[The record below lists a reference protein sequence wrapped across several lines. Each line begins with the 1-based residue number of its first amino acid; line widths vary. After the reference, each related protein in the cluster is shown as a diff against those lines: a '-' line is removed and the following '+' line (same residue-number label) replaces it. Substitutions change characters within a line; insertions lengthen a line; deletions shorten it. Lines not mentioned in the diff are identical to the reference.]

1 MATIFEKIIN
11 REIPAYIVYE
21 DDLVIAFLDISQ
33 ATKGHTLVVPK
44 EPYKD
49 IFEIPET
56 VLGHTM
62 RIVSK
67 VSRACRAVFEIDG
80 LNLLN
85 NSGVYAGQTVNHFH
99 FHVIPRFQKDGV
111 SMHFPN
117 HMNDISSDEYKKR
130 ALMIKEAL
138 L

>member
-21 DDLVIAFLDISQ
+21 DDLVISFLDISQ
-33 ATKGHTLVVPK
+33 VTQGHTLVVPK

-49 IFEIPET
+49 IYEMPENI
-56 VLGHTM
+56 LGHTM
-62 RIVSK
+62 KIVSK
-67 VSRACRAVFEIDG
+67 VSKACKEVFEIEG
-80 LNLLN
+80 LNILSN
-85 NSGVYAGQTVNHFH
+85 NGAYAGQTVYHFH
-99 FHVIPRFQKDGV
+99 FHVLPRFIDDGV
-111 SMHFPN
+111 SIKFPN
-117 HMNDISSDEYKKR
+117 HMNDMTIAEYKKR

>member
-21 DDLVIAFLDISQ
+21 DDLVISFLDISQ
-33 ATKGHTLVVPK
+33 VTQGHTLVVPK

-49 IFEIPET
+49 IYEMPENI
-56 VLGHTM
+56 LGHTM
-62 RIVSK
+62 KIVSK
-67 VSRACRAVFEIDG
+67 VSKACKEVFEIEG
-80 LNLLN
+80 LNILSN
-85 NSGVYAGQTVNHFH
+85 NGAYAGQTVYHFH
-99 FHVIPRFQKDGV
+99 FHVLPRFIDDGV
-111 SMHFPN
+111 SMKFPN
-117 HMNDISSDEYKKR
+117 HMNDMTIAEYKKR